1 MDLTLTALWRD
12 ALIQAPPLL
21 YGGTLALGLIIG
33 SFLNVVILRLPVM
46 MEREWRR
53 DCAEL
58 TGGEAPA
65 ATIERFDLIQPPS
78 TCPHCGGRIA
88 PWDNIPV
95 LSWLLLRG
103 RCRACGG
110 RIALRY
116 PLIEASTAV
125 LSLLVVWH
133 FGVSVQAAAA
143 LVLTWGLIA
152 LAMID
157 LDTQLLPDSITQ
169 PLLWLGLLLSLAGV
183 FSSSTD
189 AILGAFGGFLSL
201 WLLFHGFRLLTGK
214 EGMGRGDFKLLALL
228 GAWLGWQALP
238 QIILFSAIPGAIVGV
253 ALIASGRQQAGEPMP
268 YGPFLAIAG
277 WISLL
282 WGESITT
289 AYLRFSG
296 LAG

>member
-1 MDLTLTALWRD
+1 MLALWRD
-12 ALIQAPPLL
+12 TLTQAPVLL

-33 SFLNVVILRLPVM
+33 SFLNVVVLRLPVM

-58 TGGEAPA
+58 A
-65 ATIERFDLIQPPS
+65 AGDDAAAAAEERFDLIQPPS
-78 TCPHCGGRIA
+78 ICLHCGQRIA
-88 PWDNIPV
+88 PWDNIPL

-103 RCRACGG
+103 HCRACGG
-110 RIALRY
+110 TIALRY
-116 PLIEASTAV
+116 PLIEAGTAL
-125 LSLLVVWH
+125 LSLLVVWR
-133 FGVSVQAAAA
+133 FGVSVQAVAA

-152 LAMID
+152 LALID

-183 FSSSTD
+183 FSNSTD
-189 AILGAFGGFLSL
+189 AILGALFGFLSL
-201 WLLFHGFRLLTGK
+201 WLVFHGFRLLTGK

-228 GAWLGWQALP
+228 GAWLGWQAVP
-238 QIILFSAIPGAIVGV
+238 QIILFSAVPGAVVGV
-253 ALIASGRQQAGEPMP
+253 ALIASGRQQVEQPMP

-282 WGESITT
+282 WGEAITT

-296 LAG
+296 LVG